1 MNALATASTTC
12 AESNPTSVRN
22 QVRSPGNVRSQHAW
36 CPRYVGLAPLT
47 LEWNLYLK
55 GVRQEH
61 GKAAM
66 ALRDGT

>member
-1 MNALATASTTC
+1 MADRISAIR
-12 AESNPTSVRN
+12 VWR
-22 QVRSPGNVRSQHAW
+22 
-36 CPRYVGLAPLT
+36 APLT